1 MSIICELA
9 YLIHS
14 ILKEAYQAN
23 GNQSRA
29 SVPANQRKLVGEPI
43 QWKVIPIFIS
53 NPSWNGLCRCLPCP
67 CSVFLWCWL
76 EIFIGPPRVAYGS
89 LAFIALW
96 RSDEINEC
104 SF

>member
-1 MSIICELA
+1 MLRQRIVAMSIICELA

-43 QWKVIPIFIS
+43 
-53 NPSWNGLCRCLPCP
+53 
-67 CSVFLWCWL
+67 
-76 EIFIGPPRVAYGS
+76 
-89 LAFIALW
+89 
-96 RSDEINEC
+96 
-104 SF
+104 